1 MGYNSNFMKHILLA
15 FLLLPFS
22 SAICAEDVSKQ
33 LENHFDIYL
42 IKPERRSPMDR
53 IVVRN
58 DVATIFYWESAAKRK
73 PDEVICDAYEYLLL
87 GRTTYGKGA
96 QEAFEENANLK
107 KIELALYDYEFST
120 QKGEH
125 RAEILPTQRMFE
137 YLKISVVR
145 ESLMRKSLN
154 RKGIRKMIDDRQCA
168 EIGKNYID
176 SVSIKDDY
184 FTGKK

>member
-1 MGYNSNFMKHILLA
+1 MIVKMMKFIFIP
-15 FLLLPFS
+15 FLLLFVS
-22 SAICAEDVSKQ
+22 FGAHAEDLAKQ

-96 QEAFEENANLK
+96 REAFEENANLK

-154 RKGIRKMIDDRQCA
+154 RKEIRKTIADRQCA